1 MLLDEQLVMIY
12 GRIVGHIARIKWRAR
27 YYNSCTLA
35 SLALIHSFGCNES
48 AMCHKTIGR
57 AYDMAPNKVQYL
69 RHKVLNLL

>member
-1 MLLDEQLVMIY
+1 MLLDEQLVMIQ

-35 SLALIHSFGCNES
+35 SLMLINSLFE
-48 AMCHKTIGR
+48 MKVPRVTTIGQ
-57 AYDMAPNKVQYL
+57 AYVMAPNEVQYL